1 MGVRTRSLLY
11 CVGVIVACGLA
22 GCAPGAT
29 TVPAPAV
36 GRAQATAQSAAP
48 APPALPLPNKPDSLK
63 FGVIGD
69 NGTGARPEYETAQQ
83 MTAWHSRFDF
93 TMAIMDGDNMY
104 GAERPQDFV
113 SKFESPYKALLDDG
127 VKFYASLGNHDS
139 PEERFY
145 ARYNMNGQRY
155 YTFKAP
161 QQDVRFFAIDSTY
174 MDPDQLKWIENA
186 LKDSHE
192 KWKICFFHHPL
203 YSSART
209 HGSQL
214 KLRAVLEPLFI
225 EYDVSVVF
233 NGHDHVY
240 ERIKPQ
246 NGIQYFVEGA
256 SGQLRDGDLRKDSPL
271 TAKGFDTDRTFML
284 VEINGDTMNFVTLS
298 RTGAIVDS
306 GVVPRRVLKPA
317 AQPGAMSRLPNGV
330 PPTAAAPGR

>member
-1 MGVRTRSLLY
+1 MTHRTLSL
-11 CVGVIVACGLA
+11 GLA
-22 GCAPGAT
+22 SALAALCCACDMTQPAHSVSRPSASTVTAARPAPGDPE
-29 TVPAPAV
+29 V
-36 GRAQATAQSAAP
+36 
-48 APPALPLPNKPDSLK
+48 PLPNKPDSLK
-63 FGVIGD
+63 FAVIGD
-69 NGTGARPEYETAQQ
+69 NGNGDPAEYETARQ
-83 MTAWHSRFDF
+83 MAAWHAKFDF
-93 TMAIMDGDNMY
+93 PFVIMDGDNIY
-104 GAERPQDFV
+104 GSERPQDFKD
-113 SKFESPYKALLDDG
+113 KFESPYKALLDAG

-139 PEERFY
+139 REQRY
-145 ARYNMNGQRY
+145 YKLYNMDGQLY

-161 QQDVRFFAIDSTY
+161 KQDVRFFAFESTY

-186 LKDSHE
+186 LKQSND

-225 EYDVSVVF
+225 EYNVSVVF

-256 SGQLRDGDLRKDSPL
+256 SGQLRDGDLRQGSPL
-271 TAKGFDTDRTFML
+271 TAKGFDTDRSFML
-284 VEINGDTMNFVTLS
+284 VEINGDTMNFITVS

-306 GVVPRRVLKPA
+306 GVVPRRTLKPV
-317 AQPGAMSRLPNGV
+317 QGAKTNG
-330 PPTAAAPGR
+330 PPAPHQGTKAPRH